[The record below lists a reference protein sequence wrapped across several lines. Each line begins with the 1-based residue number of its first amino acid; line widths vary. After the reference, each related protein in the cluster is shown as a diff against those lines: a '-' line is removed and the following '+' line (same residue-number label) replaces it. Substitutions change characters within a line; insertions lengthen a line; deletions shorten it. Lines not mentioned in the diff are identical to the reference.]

1 MSEKKEIV
9 YQNGIYY
16 CPICGSKKITVH
28 TSAALSKSE
37 DANTGKYIDTSTNR
51 PYKMSNR
58 EKAAA
63 YDRATTEG
71 IGCWNFECRKCGWL
85 SETLV
90 E

>member
-1 MSEKKEIV
+1 MFIKTGFIIV
-9 YQNGIYY
+9 RFAEV
-16 CPICGSKKITVH
+16 KKITVH

-71 IGCWNFECRKCGWL
+71 IGC
-85 SETLV
+85 
-90 E
+90 